1 MDIVLNFWPSSK
13 TESIKNQNKQIMM
26 NSLFLEAIKPAVMS
40 MNENTWAKEGRLFP
54 IIPYKFGR
62 MW

>member
-1 MDIVLNFWPSSK
+1 MNIVLNFWPSSK

-40 MNENTWAKEGRLFP
+40 MNENTWAKEGRLWP
-54 IIPYKFGR
+54 IIPNRFGKVL
-62 MW
+62 